1 MPDATA
7 YPSCEELVEMID
19 DNWQEKAVLITGGS
33 SGVGLATA
41 REFLGRG
48 ARVMIT
54 GRSADR
60 LAEAARR
67 LAPPANR
74 LVTFSADV
82 RQVDNCQAAV
92 ARALDMFGRLD
103 VLVNSAGVWVEG
115 DSEATTEQEW
125 DRVIDTNLKGTFF
138 MCARAIPALKATRG
152 CIINVSSDA
161 GIMGIKGAAIYCAS
175 KGGVNL
181 LTRSLALEL
190 AEHLVRV
197 VAVCPADIN
206 TPMLRDQA
214 DTFGDPGPDAYL
226 QHLLAQYPQGPAARF
241 IEPGEVARLIFFL
254 ASSAAT
260 PITGATISIDFGLTA
275 GY

>member
-1 MPDATA
+1 MT
-7 YPSCEELVEMID
+7 D
-19 DNWQEKAVLITGGS
+19 DNWQEKVVLITGGS

-41 REFLGRG
+41 REFINRG

-54 GRSADR
+54 GRRTDR
-60 LAEAARR
+60 LDEAARR
-67 LAPPANR
+67 LPAGPGR
-74 LVTFSADV
+74 VSTFAGDV
-82 RQVDNCQAAV
+82 RRVADCEAAI
-92 ARALDMFGRLD
+92 ARVIQQYGRLD

-115 DSEATTEQEW
+115 DSEASTEQEW

-138 MCARAIPALKATRG
+138 MCSRAIPALKATRG
-152 CIINVSSDA
+152 CIVNVSSDA

-181 LTRSLALEL
+181 LTRSLAVEL

-214 DTFGDPGPDAYL
+214 DTFGGDARDAYL
-226 QHLLAQYPQGPAARF
+226 QNLLDQYPQGASARF
-241 IEPGEVARLIFFL
+241 IEPEEVARLIFFL
-254 ASSAAT
+254 ASDTAR
-260 PITGATISIDFGLTA
+260 PITGATVSIDFGLTA